1 MNDFEQFFADHL
13 GIGDPEVAEAL
24 AAAAELV
31 PVKRGSFVMQIG
43 EKSAALSLV
52 VQGVFRGFVF
62 DENGMEVTD
71 CFAYEAGNALI
82 GCNFFE
88 EPSLVTFEALTDG
101 VVLRI
106 PLAVLM
112 DMMRNNPEVL
122 AIYNNG
128 LMDALKRHWKIKRV
142 LYRPAIER
150 YQWFLKTYPE
160 LAGIVSHKHI
170 ASFLGMT
177 PVTLSRLR
185 AQLRQQPEENME

>member
-13 GIGDPEVAEAL
+13 EIRNPTLAEEL

-31 PVKRGSFVMQIG
+31 PVKRGNVVMQIG
-43 EKSAALSLV
+43 EKSAMLSLV
-52 VQGVFRGFVF
+52 VRGVFRGFMF
-62 DENGMEVTD
+62 DENGVEVTD
-71 CFAYEAGNALI
+71 CFAYEAGDALI
-82 GCNFFE
+82 GCGFFD
-88 EPSLVTFEALTDG
+88 EPSLITFEALTDG

-106 PLAVLM
+106 PLSVLM
-112 DMMRNNPEVL
+112 DMMQNNPEVL

-128 LMDALKRHWKIKRV
+128 LMDALKRHWSIKRV
-142 LYRPAIER
+142 LYRPAMER

-160 LAGIVSHKHI
+160 LNGIVNHKHI

-185 AQLRQQPEENME
+185 AQIRQRQ